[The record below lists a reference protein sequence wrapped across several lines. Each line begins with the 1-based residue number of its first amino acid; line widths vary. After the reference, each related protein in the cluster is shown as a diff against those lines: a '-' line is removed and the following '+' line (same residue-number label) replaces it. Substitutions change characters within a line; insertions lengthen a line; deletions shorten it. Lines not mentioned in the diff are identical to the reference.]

1 MGPIWGLDLGGTKI
15 EGIVLEEASANKVL
29 RRVRIPT
36 EMDRGYYHVL
46 GQIHKLVETL
56 SADIGVKPTRIG
68 LGMPGTI
75 DPLSQTIKS
84 SGWDALEGKPIQTDL
99 ETYLGIP
106 VKIANDA
113 NCFALAE
120 TRMGIVP
127 DIIPSARMVVGV
139 ILGTGVG
146 AGIVINGRVWQG
158 KQGIAGEWGHNF
170 LDESGGRCTCG
181 RYGCAE
187 TVISG
192 PGLERYYQSLSGRQ
206 LSMREIASAAKE
218 GYDEA
223 ALKTV
228 EHLLYHYAKGI
239 GSIINLL
246 DPDCIVIGG
255 GVGQVD
261 DLFSK
266 GPDLVRRFVYNDR
279 LDTLILRPKLGD
291 SAGVFGAALL

>member
-1 MGPIWGLDLGGTKI
+1 
-15 EGIVLEEASANKVL
+15 
-29 RRVRIPT
+29 
-36 EMDRGYYHVL
+36 
-46 GQIHKLVETL
+46 
-56 SADIGVKPTRIG
+56 
-68 LGMPGTI
+68 
-75 DPLSQTIKS
+75 
-84 SGWDALEGKPIQTDL
+84 
-99 ETYLGIP
+99 
-106 VKIANDA
+106 
-113 NCFALAE
+113 
-120 TRMGIVP
+120 
-127 DIIPSARMVVGV
+127 
-139 ILGTGVG
+139 
-146 AGIVINGRVWQG
+146 
-158 KQGIAGEWGHNF
+158 
-170 LDESGGRCTCG
+170 
-181 RYGCAE
+181 
-187 TVISG
+187 
-192 PGLERYYQSLSGRQ
+192 
-206 LSMREIASAAKE
+206 MREIASAAKE